1 MASIGKVLARARM
14 ARDLTQTELA
24 RRAGMSRQALGA
36 IESGAYHPGVA
47 IAIRL
52 ARELGAS
59 VESLFGEIDDET
71 STLVEASW
79 FDDERRPPARGQSRV
94 ALARVGGK
102 VVAVAQ
108 PAAHLTLVPA
118 AGVLQRARRH
128 RADVATFQ
136 LVDEIDSTIL
146 MAGCD
151 PAVAILVDW
160 LARRRSPVHAVALAC
175 SSREALRAV
184 VDGRAHVAGVH
195 LRDQKSGEYNLA
207 PIRRALGH
215 HRSMVVNFARWE
227 LGLATAPGNPLAIR
241 GFADLERSGL
251 RIVNRE
257 DGSGARSALDQAL
270 GELGLKSERIAGYQF
285 EVGGHLEVAAAIA
298 AGLAD
303 AGVTIRLGADAYGLH
318 FFRIETSATTSSSWR
333 RRSKSAPIK
342 AMLDA
347 LNSRRF
353 AREISQLCAYD
364 TESDGTNYPHLSLST
379 RTRFVSLASEL

>member
-1 MASIGKVLARARM
+1 MASIGKALVQARIARN
-14 ARDLTQTELA
+14 LTQTELA
-24 RRAGMSRQALGA
+24 RRAGISRQALGA

-47 IAIRL
+47 IAIRI

-59 VESLFGEIDDET
+59 VESLFGEIDDEA
-71 STLVEASW
+71 STVVDASW
-79 FDDERRPPARGQSRV
+79 FGDKRRRTVAAQTRI
-94 ALARVGGK
+94 ALARVRGK

-108 PAAHLTLVPA
+108 PAAHLTLAPA

-136 LVDEIDSTIL
+136 PSDEIDSTLL
-146 MAGCD
+146 MSGCD
-151 PAVAILVDW
+151 PAAAILADW
-160 LARRRSPVHAVALAC
+160 LARRRSPVHAVALPC
-175 SSREALRAV
+175 SSREALRAI

-207 PIRRALGH
+207 PIRRALGSR
-215 HRSMVVNFARWE
+215 RSMVVNFARWE
-227 LGLATAPGNPLAIR
+227 LGLATAHGNPLAIR
-241 GFADLERSGL
+241 GFADLQRPGL

-257 DGSGARSALDQAL
+257 DGSGARSVLDDAL
-270 GELGLKSERIAGYQF
+270 GELGIARELVAGYQF

-303 AGVTIRLGADAYGLH
+303 VGVTIRLGADAYGLH
-318 FFRIETSATTSSSWR
+318 FLADRDERYDLVVIELEADSM
-333 RRSKSAPIK
+333 PIK

-364 TESDGTNYPHLSLST
+364 TAQMGQVV
-379 RTRFVSLASEL
+379 RT

>member
-1 MASIGKVLARARM
+1 MASIGTTLMRARTGG
-14 ARDLTQTELA
+14 ALTQTELA
-24 RRAGMSRQALGA
+24 RRAGISRQALGA
-36 IESGAYHPGVA
+36 IESGTYQPSVA
-47 IAIRL
+47 IAIRI

-59 VESLFGEIDDET
+59 VESLFGEIDDEA

-79 FDDERRPPARGQSRV
+79 SGHPRRRATAAQSRV
-94 ALARVGGK
+94 MLARVRGK

-108 PAAHLTLVPA
+108 PPAHLTLAPA
-118 AGVLQRARRH
+118 AGVLKRARRH

-136 LVDEIDSTIL
+136 LPDEIDSTLL
-146 MAGCD
+146 MSGCD

-160 LARRRSPVHAVALAC
+160 LARRRSPVRAVALPC
-175 SSREALRAV
+175 SSREALRAL

-207 PIRRALGH
+207 SIRRALGSR
-215 HRSMVVNFARWE
+215 RSVVVNFARWE

-241 GFADLERSGL
+241 GFADLGRPDVT
-251 RIVNRE
+251 IVNRE
-257 DGSGARSALDQAL
+257 EGSGARSALDDAL
-270 GELGLKSERIAGYQF
+270 DEAGIQRARVAGYQF

-298 AGLAD
+298 SDLAD

-318 FFRIETSATTSSSWR
+318 FIPHQEERYDLVITENEAASM
-333 RRSKSAPIK
+333 PIK

-347 LNSRRF
+347 LNTRRF

-364 TESDGTNYPHLSLST
+364 TTQMGQV
-379 RTRFVSLASEL
+379 VSL

>member
-1 MASIGKVLARARM
+1 MAALSGKALTRARM

-24 RRAGMSRQALGA
+24 RRAGISRQALGA
-36 IESGAYHPGVA
+36 IESGAYHPGVT

-52 ARELGAS
+52 ARELGTS
-59 VESLFGEIDDET
+59 VEALFGESNGET
-71 STLVEASW
+71 STVIDASW
-79 FDDERRPPARGQSRV
+79 EGDDRRVRAAATQSRV
-94 ALARVGGK
+94 ALARVRGK
-102 VVAVAQ
+102 VIAVAQ
-108 PAAHLTLVPA
+108 PAPHLTLAPA
-118 AGVLQRARRH
+118 AGVLQRARRN
-128 RADVATFQ
+128 RADVATFM
-136 LVDEIDSTIL
+136 LPDEIDSTLLI
-146 MAGCD
+146 AGCD
-151 PAVAILVDW
+151 PAAAMLVDW
-160 LARRRSPVHAVALAC
+160 LARRQSPIHAVALPC
-175 SSREALRAV
+175 SSQKALRAV

-207 PIRRALGH
+207 PIRRALGD
-215 HRSMVVNFARWE
+215 RRALVVNFARWE
-227 LGLATAPGNPLAIR
+227 LGLATSPGNPLAIR
-241 GFADLERSGL
+241 GFDDLKRSGL

-270 GELGLKSERIAGYQF
+270 GELGIDSRRIAGYRF

-318 FFRIETSATTSSSWR
+318 FIPHREERYDLMIMEQEAEST
-333 RRSKSAPIK
+333 PIK

-364 TESDGTNYPHLSLST
+364 TAQMGQILS
-379 RTRFVSLASEL
+379 A

>member
-1 MASIGKVLARARM
+1 MASIGKRLARART

-24 RRAGMSRQALGA
+24 RRAGISRQALGA
-36 IESGAYHPGVA
+36 IESGAYHPSVA

-59 VESLFGEIDDET
+59 VESLFGEINDEA
-71 STLVEASW
+71 STLVEAGW
-79 FDDERRPPARGQSRV
+79 LDDERRRHPRSQSRVVV

-102 VVAVAQ
+102 VVAVAR

-128 RADVATFQ
+128 RADVATFH
-136 LVDEIDSTIL
+136 LPDEIDSTLL
-146 MAGCD
+146 MSGCD
-151 PAVAILVDW
+151 PAVAILADW
-160 LARRRSPVHAVALAC
+160 LARRRSPVHAVALPC
-175 SSREALRAV
+175 SSREALRAL

-195 LRDQKSGEYNLA
+195 LRDRKTGVYNLA
-207 PIRRALGH
+207 PISRAVGH
-215 HRSMVVNFARWE
+215 RRSMVVNFARWE

-241 GFADLERSGL
+241 GFADLARPGL

-257 DGSGARSALDQAL
+257 DGSGARSAIDQAL
-270 GELGLKSERIAGYQF
+270 GELGLPSERIAGYQF
-285 EVGGHLEVAAAIA
+285 EVGGHLEVAAAVA

-303 AGVTIRLGADAYGLH
+303 VGVTIRLGADAYGLH
-318 FFRIETSATTSSSWR
+318 FLAQRDERYDLVIMGDEAESIAV
-333 RRSKSAPIK
+333 K

-353 AREISQLCAYD
+353 ANEISQLCAYD
-364 TESDGTNYPHLSLST
+364 TAQMGQVVPVRST
-379 RTRFVSLASEL
+379 PEM

>member
-1 MASIGKVLARARM
+1 MASIGKALVRART

-24 RRAGMSRQALGA
+24 RRAGISRQALGA

-52 ARELGAS
+52 ARELGTT
-59 VESLFGEIDDET
+59 VESLFGEIDDEA

-79 FDDERRPPARGQSRV
+79 SGDARRRTAATKSRV
-94 ALARVGGK
+94 MLARVRGK

-108 PAAHLTLVPA
+108 PAAHLTLSPA
-118 AGVLQRARRH
+118 SGLLQRARRH

-136 LVDEIDSTIL
+136 LPDEIDSTLL
-146 MAGCD
+146 MSGCD
-151 PAVAILVDW
+151 PAVTILVDW
-160 LARRRSPVHAVALAC
+160 LARRRSPVRAVALPC
-175 SSREALRAV
+175 SSREALRAL

-195 LRDQKSGEYNLA
+195 IRDQKSGEYNLA
-207 PIRRALGH
+207 SIRRALGH
-215 HRSMVVNFARWE
+215 RSSIVVNFARWE

-241 GFADLERSGL
+241 GFADLGRPGL

-257 DGSGARSALDQAL
+257 DGSGARAALDLAL
-270 GELGLKSERIAGYQF
+270 GELGIQPARIAGYQF
-285 EVGGHLEVAAAIA
+285 EISGHLEVAAAIA

-318 FFRIETSATTSSSWR
+318 FLPHQDERYDLVFMEQEADST
-333 RRSKSAPIK
+333 PIK

-347 LNSRRF
+347 LSSRRF

-364 TESDGTNYPHLSLST
+364 TAQMGQLVGT
-379 RTRFVSLASEL
+379 